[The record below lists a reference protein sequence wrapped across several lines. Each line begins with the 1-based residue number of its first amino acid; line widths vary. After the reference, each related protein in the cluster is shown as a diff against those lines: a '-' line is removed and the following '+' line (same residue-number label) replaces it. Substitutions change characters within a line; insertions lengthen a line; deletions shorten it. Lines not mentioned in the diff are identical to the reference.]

1 MVLFNPTV
9 FIMKHSL
16 VLLLVLSFFIA
27 GSQTTPA
34 QAPAEKPV
42 RVLIVTG
49 VDYPGHPWKTQAV
62 LLRRELGAARH
73 IDIQLSEDIEVLGTD
88 AIFDYDVLMMNFKNY
103 DPLKREEQ
111 AKANLVRFITEG
123 RGLMYFHFTGGAFE
137 QWKEFE
143 RIVGRVWNPQL
154 RGHDPYQPFTVDIIQ
169 KEHPIMRG
177 ISAFQIT
184 DELYTCLEGTRDID
198 VLATAKSSVDGKD
211 YPMAFSFTEG
221 EGRGFYT
228 PLGHDAKAFEAPQLG
243 QMLRNAA
250 LWCAKRENLITSAP
264 VATTAAESHDIRLKE
279 IIEALPEGATLLAY
293 LDCGGPGRFE
303 QGLNITVLEDARQSE
318 GTGQAVGVRPWRW
331 QADAPIEGI
340 PPQQMTVLF
349 HPQQVSFRIEGLD
362 RSKRYQV
369 NVVCWDFDAN
379 GRTQSLV
386 AQSPD
391 QTQVRILRAGTSL
404 PDFMESG
411 LPPRTF
417 TALLPVTFSQ
427 DGKLLLNVRNEGG
440 PNAVVGEIW
449 IAELL

>member
-1 MVLFNPTV
+1 
-9 FIMKHSL
+9 MKHSL

-62 LLRRELGAARH
+62 LLQRELGVARH

-123 RGLMYFHFTGGAFE
+123 GGLMYFHFTGGAFE
-137 QWKEFE
+137 GWKEFE
-143 RIVGRVWNPQL
+143 RIAGRVWNPQL
-154 RGHDPYQPFTVDIIQ
+154 RGHDPYQQFTVDIIQ

-177 ISAFQIT
+177 ISAFPIV
-184 DELYTCLEGTRDID
+184 DELYTCLEGKKEIEI
-198 VLATAKSSVDGKD
+198 LATAKSSEDGKD
-211 YPMAFSFTEG
+211 YPMAFAFTEG

-250 LWCAKRENLITSAP
+250 LWCAKRESLITVAP
-264 VATTAAESHDIRLKE
+264 IATADPHEARLKE
-279 IIEALPEGATLLAY
+279 ITDSLPEGAKLLAY
-293 LDCGGPGRFE
+293 LDCGGSGRFE
-303 QGLNITVLEDARQSE
+303 QGLKITVLNEAGPNE
-318 GTGQAVGVRPWRW
+318 EAGTGAESVGVRPWRW
-331 QADAPIEGI
+331 QTDISGVDI
-340 PPQQMTVLF
+340 LPQHLTVLF
-349 HPQQVSFRIEGLD
+349 HPQQVSFMLEGLD
-362 RSKRYQV
+362 RAKRYQL
-369 NVVCWDFDAN
+369 NVVWWDFDSN
-379 GRTQSLV
+379 GRTQSV
-386 AQSPD
+386 VVQSPD
-391 QTQVRILRAGTSL
+391 QTMVRILRAGTAL
-404 PDFMESG
+404 PDFKVSG

-417 TALLPVTFSQ
+417 TTLLPVQFSQ

-440 PNAVVGEIW
+440 PNAVVNEIW
-449 IAELL
+449 INELQ